1 MSKEIYLANGQ
12 CRAQAEEEV
21 RNAKLG
27 CTVTVKEPTR
37 SSEQN
42 RKMWAML
49 HEISRQVNWYGRHP
63 SPDDWK
69 DIFTAERK
77 AQRSTPGISVPFVI
91 HGDRTHKMSIA
102 EMSELIELMTAFG
115 IEHGVEFFDER
126 VEELV

>member
-1 MSKEIYLANGQ
+1 MSVEIYLANGQ
-12 CRAQAEEEV
+12 KRIEAVSAVNQA
-21 RNAKLG
+21 RLG

-37 SSEQN
+37 SSDQN

-49 HEISRQVNWYGRHP
+49 HDISRQVNWYGRHP
-63 SPDDWK
+63 SPEDWK

-91 HGDRTHKMSIA
+91 HGDRTHKMTIA

-115 IEHGVEFFDER
+115 IERGVVFSDEGG
-126 VEELV
+126 VQG